1 MAYRQGERD
10 HLYFISVALEKN
22 AEETAKLRA
31 VMEQVLE
38 EIRES
43 QKAQALD
50 VDRESETPSTG
61 VSVSVDSSDDVQADE
76 ESGFSYE

>member
-1 MAYRQGERD
+1 
-10 HLYFISVALEKN
+10 LEKN